1 MPRKKKRKK
10 NREETTSPPELIGIA
25 RLLVESP
32 VEKLDLH
39 GMNADQAETRVRFF
53 FQRHATTS
61 PGRVVHVITGKGT
74 RSEAAPKSWP
84 LTRRLSCPRRGTPPG
99 GYGPRARTVAS
110 RVSTEEPP

>member
-74 RSEAAPKSWP
+74 RSEAAPVLP
-84 LTRRLSCPRRGTPPG
+84 DLVRELLQHELSRMVAEWAALHG
-99 GYGPRARTVAS
+99 GGGFAARIAGG
-110 RVSTEEPP
+110 